1 MRGLGREA
9 ATQLFAVQAI
19 LHITARLAAGCTHL
33 HGFVDN
39 STAEMVMEKGRSQS
53 AGLNAINLRRIELL
67 QERSAF
73 MKASRVASVD
83 NDVADML
90 SRGALEEAR
99 AIMRSSRLFL
109 IELDNEEQIGRSTLD
124 LSHTPTTWA

>member
-1 MRGLGREA
+1 
-9 ATQLFAVQAI
+9 
-19 LHITARLAAGCTHL
+19 
-33 HGFVDN
+33 
-39 STAEMVMEKGRSQS
+39 
-53 AGLNAINLRRIELL
+53 
-67 QERSAF
+67 

-99 AIMRSSRLFL
+99 AIMRSTRLFL